1 MLLIDPF
8 PSTKPGEFKPDQK
21 LFKVIGLTFDAILQQ
36 MRAKPVDLD
45 NAMNSAKAGQF
56 LIAPS
61 RLRRKLNG
69 VMEEVAGDKA
79 IACGALEG
87 FAGFISKEFRVH
99 DYFLGRFNCETF
111 LRNYFTIP
119 AEALENN
126 KIFRDGYEGINK
138 EQFTSEDGRY
148 QIIPIFS
155 PKPSKNYFPIPK
167 FSNGSNWPVIKERKI
182 EKFRPL
188 VKKRVQALIMNA
200 VKVEGINKF
209 LLWAGAKILLN
220 RVLTNCAMRAIKESL
235 QRHELIDMKK

>member
-21 LFKVIGLTFDAILQQ
+21 LFKVIGLTFGAILQQ

-99 DYFLGRFNCETF
+99 DHFLGRFNCETF

-119 AEALENN
+119 AQALENN

-155 PKPSKNYFPIPK
+155 PKPSENYFPIPK

-188 VKKRVQALIMNA
+188 VKKGCRR
-200 VKVEGINKF
+200 
-209 LLWAGAKILLN
+209 LL
-220 RVLTNCAMRAIKESL
+220 
-235 QRHELIDMKK
+235 